1 MMNSA
6 PPPAAERLAEAKREL
21 KQVERQIEVA
31 AEHRRQCLLQG
42 SAKAAAAVSADRS
55 LADLKLWRARLADQ
69 IELLPPLVMREESEA
84 AWPTTA
90 AQARTKLQEMRARLV
105 QLQSKKKL
113 DRSAAD
119 DAEIDSLI
127 PGCGAMTRHAEFLE
141 QFEANSQGTAV
152 A

>member
-6 PPPAAERLAEAKREL
+6 PPPAAERLAEAKTEL
-21 KQVERQIEVA
+21 KRVERQIEVA

-42 SAKAAAAVSADRS
+42 SAKAPAAVSADRS
-55 LADLKLWRARLADQ
+55 LADLRLLKARLADQ
-69 IELLPPLVMREESEA
+69 IELLPELVMREESEA
-84 AWPTTA
+84 AWPPTA
-90 AQARTKLQEMRARLV
+90 ALARKKLDEMKRRLG

-119 DAEIDSLI
+119 DTELDMLVT
-127 PGCGAMTRHAEFLE
+127 GCGAMGQHVEFLE
-141 QFEANSQGTAV
+141 RFERNSRAEV